1 MFGSDYRALVLH
13 YLNNGL
19 AEGRLGY
26 KVGANHGYG
35 RWTVRSDILESYHQ
49 GLFID
54 AVIIMYLSLPTIRS
68 APSIGPH
75 HIYVS
80 GSGRTGG
87 AIDSLVW
94 RDKVQTLRLDIM

>member
-35 RWTVRSDILESYHQ
+35 RWTVRSELYHQ
-49 GLFID
+49 GLLIKCRHQHVLNFNH
-54 AVIIMYLSLPTIRS
+54 YLQVCP
-68 APSIGPH
+68 
-75 HIYVS
+75 
-80 GSGRTGG
+80 
-87 AIDSLVW
+87 
-94 RDKVQTLRLDIM
+94 

>member
-1 MFGSDYRALVLH
+1 
-13 YLNNGL
+13 
-19 AEGRLGY
+19 
-26 KVGANHGYG
+26 
-35 RWTVRSDILESYHQ
+35 
-49 GLFID
+49 
-54 AVIIMYLSLPTIRS
+54 MYLTLTTICRS

-94 RDKVQTLRLDIM
+94 RDKVQLLIN

>member
-35 RWTVRSDILESYHQ
+35 RWTVRSENH
-49 GLFID
+49 
-54 AVIIMYLSLPTIRS
+54 II
-68 APSIGPH
+68 
-75 HIYVS
+75 
-80 GSGRTGG
+80 TGC
-87 AIDSLVW
+87 S
-94 RDKVQTLRLDIM
+94 

>member
-35 RWTVRSDILESYHQ
+35 RWTVRSGNPIIRGCSLNAA
-49 GLFID
+49 I
-54 AVIIMYLSLPTIRS
+54 IIMYLTLTTIFRS

-94 RDKVQTLRLDIM
+94 RDKVRVDTV